1 MAPTAP
7 TVPTAPT
14 DPGSAPAAASEVTV
28 ELRSEFYPIDA
39 VERAV
44 AAFAR
49 AAEIRVEA
57 GDPYHVVRIRPRPGS
72 DPERLRHEL
81 SNYVLAARA
90 VRVDPE

>member
-7 TVPTAPT
+7 TVPT
-14 DPGSAPAAASEVTV
+14 DRGSAPAGAPDVKV
-28 ELRSEFYPIDA
+28 ELRSEFYPIEA

-49 AAEIRVEA
+49 AGELRVEP
-57 GDPYHVVRIRPRPGS
+57 GDPYHVVHIRPRPGS

-90 VRVDPE
+90 VRVDKE